1 MAQGIPAAV
10 DEDSIASLEDEEEHM
25 PPAMPTPTPTPTFHP
40 SAPMDHDEEM
50 FKGKGLVKK
59 ERGVSV
65 VELGQSILKMW
76 WPENLQP
83 TPSIGTKLSDSP
95 QNKG

>member
-59 ERGVSV
+59 KEGC
-65 VELGQSILKMW
+65 QW
-76 WPENLQP
+76 W
-83 TPSIGTKLSDSP
+83 SWARAF
-95 QNKG
+95 

>member
-76 WPENLQP
+76 WLENSRP
-83 TPSIGTKLSDSP
+83 TLSIGTKLSEP
-95 QNKG
+95 PENEG